1 MPKLNSEKLNIVS
14 MCFTPC
20 ILQMVKISI
29 KLKLSISVQSELNIK
44 FSEIFVFSWFLK
56 VHSRFDRS
64 KTTYSKHLM
73 IESRDLTIFLKR
85 IIKNWKSKKSSLFD
99 DVITKN
105 RAEMVNFRDF
115 SIFPHLRGFPTG
127 NHVFKV
133 DVKRL
138 PSGSPLLSGN
148 FLCH

>member
-1 MPKLNSEKLNIVS
+1 MA
-14 MCFTPC
+14 
-20 ILQMVKISI
+20 KIST

-56 VHSRFDRS
+56 LHSRFDRS
-64 KTTYSKHLM
+64 KTTYSKHPM
-73 IESRDLTIFLKR
+73 IESRDLTNFLKR
-85 IIKNWKSKKSSLFD
+85 IIKNWKSQKSLLFD
-99 DVITKN
+99 DVITKK

-115 SIFPHLRGFPTG
+115 SIFPHLRWIPTK

-133 DVKRL
+133 NVERL

-148 FLCH
+148 FCCHWGISPPTTSGYLAYRN